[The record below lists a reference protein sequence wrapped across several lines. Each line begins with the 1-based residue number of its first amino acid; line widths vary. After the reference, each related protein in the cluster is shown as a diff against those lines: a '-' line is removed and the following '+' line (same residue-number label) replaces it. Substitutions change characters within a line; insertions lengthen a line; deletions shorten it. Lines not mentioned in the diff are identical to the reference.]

1 MTTPAIPGLQ
11 FTALLAQNDTFA
23 TWKATQASLQREV
36 DVRVLNAET
45 PPDQAEHFLA
55 LSRTLSRLT
64 HPGLAQIYD
73 VITEGGATHVVM
85 EHVEGA
91 SLAETVAGAGRLNPA
106 QALRLALQLA
116 EALDYAWTQARVVFR
131 NLKPQNLRVNS
142 HGILKIAEY
151 GLAIQ
156 VKEGVNPLT
165 ADHGHVVGTPHY
177 IAPEQVAASPMIDFR
192 ADMYALGTILYFLL
206 TAKSPFEGLDSYEI
220 LKQQAGGQ
228 IPHPRNVV
236 GQLPMP
242 VCQFAMRLMMKQP
255 QDRYAQWAEAIRDL
269 RLLLANRP
277 PAGRLPNAVSTIA
290 PYAGHAAPVRV
301 AAAGRNGPLTTAD
314 LDRRTPVRGG
324 NTFALWL
331 LLMLWFLW
339 LANERLGNPLALPP
353 ALVVDI
359 GLPDLDSLRFRA
371 AAPGEQPSVA
381 PALPAA
387 VPNEAPT
394 ATQPPAAGEAV
405 PVLPAATARA
415 TADDAPAP
423 GGGEVPA
430 PASPGLPEAAARFAA
445 GDVAGAVAT
454 LDALLAASPS
464 APGIEAIRD
473 ALKSLPPPLA
483 AVETGL
489 LAQRGQEIVIRF
501 QGCDRKIQPR
511 AIIDGN
517 LQAEFLADDGT
528 SRPVAFAIDK
538 LDAAEQLRWI
548 PEPRTTADHAIV
560 CLLALRAGD
569 LERVRAHRART
580 GVLAPLF
587 DVITP

>member
-1 MTTPAIPGLQ
+1 MPTPTIPGLQ
-11 FTALLAQNDTFA
+11 FTAILGQNETFA

-106 QALRLALQLA
+106 QALRLTMQLA
-116 EALDYAWTQARVVFR
+116 EALDYAWTQAQVVFR

-142 HGILKIAEY
+142 QGIIKISEY

-156 VKEGVNPLT
+156 VKSGANPLT

-206 TAKSPFEGLDSYEI
+206 TAKSPFEGLESYEI
-220 LKQQAGGQ
+220 LKQQVGGQ

-242 VCQFAMRLMMKQP
+242 VCQFVMRLMMKQP
-255 QDRYAQWAEAIRDL
+255 RDRYAQWAEVIRDL

-277 PAGRLPNAVSTIA
+277 LAGRLPDAVSTIA
-290 PYAGHAAPVRV
+290 PYAGSAASARMKVDRSK
-301 AAAGRNGPLTTAD
+301 PLSTSAVPD
-314 LDRRTPVRGG
+314 KRANPRGG
-324 NTFALWL
+324 LSSVLWL

-359 GLPDLDSLRFRA
+359 GLPSLDYLRSRA
-371 AAPGEQPSVA
+371 VASSEGQPSAAPVVPPE
-381 PALPAA
+381 LP
-387 VPNEAPT
+387 P
-394 ATQPPAAGEAV
+394 ATQTLADGDVMPVPPPPAAPSV
-405 PVLPAATARA
+405 NTNAATAPVREA
-415 TADDAPAP
+415 S
-423 GGGEVPA
+423 PA
-430 PASPGLPEAAARFAA
+430 PASPGLAEAAARLAT
-445 GDVAGAVAT
+445 GDVAGTVAKLESLMT
-454 LDALLAASPS
+454 ASP
-464 APGIEAIRD
+464 AVPGIGAIRD
-473 ALKSLPPPLA
+473 ELKRLPPPRA
-483 AVETGL
+483 AVEAGL
-489 LAQRGQEIVIRF
+489 RAQRGQEIVIRF
-501 QGCDRKIQPR
+501 QGRDRKILPR
-511 AIIDGN
+511 EIVDGN

-528 SRPVAFAIDK
+528 SRPVTFPIDK
-538 LDAAEQLRWI
+538 LDAAEKLRWL
-548 PEPRTTADHAIV
+548 PEPQTSADHAIV
-560 CLLALRAGD
+560 CLLALQAGD

-580 GVLAPLF
+580 GALAPLF
-587 DVITP
+587 AAVNP

>member
-1 MTTPAIPGLQ
+1 MPTPTLPGLQ
-11 FTALLAQNDTFA
+11 FTAFLGQNETFA

-45 PPDQAEHFLA
+45 PPGQAEHFLA
-55 LSRTLSRLT
+55 LSRKLSRLT

-220 LKQQAGGQ
+220 LKQQGDGQ

-242 VCQFAMRLMMKQP
+242 VCQFVMRLMMKQP

-269 RLLLANRP
+269 RLLLANRS

-290 PYAGHAAPVRV
+290 PYAGNAAPVRI
-301 AAAGRNGPLTTAD
+301 AAAGRRGPLTTAD
-314 LDRRTPVRGG
+314 LDRRAPARG
-324 NTFALWL
+324 NNPFVLWL

-359 GLPDLDSLRFRA
+359 GLPDLDALRFRVA
-371 AAPGEQPSVA
+371 EPGEQPSVA
-381 PALPAA
+381 PALP
-387 VPNEAPT
+387 
-394 ATQPPAAGEAV
+394 PAAPAATPPTPAVEAV
-405 PVLPAATARA
+405 PVLPAATAGSTTDA
-415 TADDAPAP
+415 APAP
-423 GGGEVPA
+423 GGGESPA
-430 PASPGLPEAAARFAA
+430 PASHGLAETAARLAT
-445 GDVAGAVAT
+445 GDVAGAVAR

-483 AVETGL
+483 AVEAGL

-501 QGCDRKIQPR
+501 LGRDRKILPR

-538 LDAAEQLRWI
+538 LDAAEKLRWL
-548 PEPRTTADHAIV
+548 PEPQTPTDHAIV
-560 CLLALRAGD
+560 CLLALQAGD
-569 LERVRAHRART
+569 LERVRAHRSRT
-580 GVLAPLF
+580 GALAPLF
-587 DVITP
+587 AAVTP

>member
-1 MTTPAIPGLQ
+1 MPTPTLPGLQ
-11 FTALLAQNDTFA
+11 FTAFLGQNETFA

-220 LKQQAGGQ
+220 LKQQVDGQ

-242 VCQFAMRLMMKQP
+242 VCQFVMRLMMKQP

-269 RLLLANRP
+269 RLLLANRS

-290 PYAGHAAPVRV
+290 PYAGNAAPVRI
-301 AAAGRNGPLTTAD
+301 AAAGRRGPLTTAD
-314 LDRRTPVRGG
+314 LDRRAPARG
-324 NTFALWL
+324 NNPFVLWL

-359 GLPDLDSLRFRA
+359 GLPDLDALRFRVA
-371 AAPGEQPSVA
+371 EPGEQPSVA
-381 PALPAA
+381 PALP
-387 VPNEAPT
+387 
-394 ATQPPAAGEAV
+394 PAAPAATPPTPAVEAV
-405 PVLPAATARA
+405 PVLPAATAGSTTDA
-415 TADDAPAP
+415 APAP
-423 GGGEVPA
+423 GGGESPA
-430 PASPGLPEAAARFAA
+430 PASHGLAETAARLAT
-445 GDVAGAVAT
+445 GDVAGAVAR

-483 AVETGL
+483 AVEAGL

-501 QGCDRKIQPR
+501 LGRDRKILPR

-538 LDAAEQLRWI
+538 LDAAEKLRWL
-548 PEPRTTADHAIV
+548 PEPQTPTDHAIV
-560 CLLALRAGD
+560 CLLALQAGD
-569 LERVRAHRART
+569 LERVRAHRSRT
-580 GVLAPLF
+580 GALAPLF
-587 DVITP
+587 AAVTP

>member
-1 MTTPAIPGLQ
+1 MPTPTLPGLQ
-11 FTALLAQNDTFA
+11 FTAFLGQNETFA

-45 PPDQAEHFLA
+45 PPGQAEHFLA
-55 LSRTLSRLT
+55 LSRKLSRLT

-116 EALDYAWTQARVVFR
+116 EALDYAWTQAQVVFR
-131 NLKPQNLRVNS
+131 SLKPQNLRVNS
-142 HGILKIAEY
+142 QGILKISEY

-156 VKEGVNPLT
+156 VKPGGNPLT

-177 IAPEQVAASPMIDFR
+177 IAPEQATTSPAIDFH

-220 LKQQAGGQ
+220 LKQQVNGQ
-228 IPHPRNVV
+228 IPHPCNVV

-242 VCQFAMRLMMKQP
+242 LGQLVMRLMMKQP
-255 QDRYAQWAEAIRDL
+255 RNRYPQWVEAIRDL

-290 PYAGHAAPVRV
+290 PYSGHARPAR
-301 AAAGRNGPLTTAD
+301 AATTVRNGPPLTTAD
-314 LDRRTPVRGG
+314 QGRRAPARGG
-324 NTFALWL
+324 NPFALWL
-331 LLMLWFLW
+331 LLMLWFVW
-339 LANERLGNPLALPP
+339 LANERLGNPLGLPP
-353 ALVVDI
+353 GLVVDI
-359 GLPDLDSLRFRA
+359 GLPRLDRPATPAAPAADPPPGRPPEPAVPAVAWTPAPPATSTAAPPAEDA
-371 AAPGEQPSVA
+371 AAPVI
-381 PALPAA
+381 
-387 VPNEAPT
+387 
-394 ATQPPAAGEAV
+394 
-405 PVLPAATARA
+405 
-415 TADDAPAP
+415 PAP
-423 GGGEVPA
+423 SLMPLLA
-430 PASPGLPEAAARFAA
+430 DAAAQLGS
-445 GDVAGAVAT
+445 GDTAGAVAR

-483 AVETGL
+483 AVEAGL

-501 QGCDRKIQPR
+501 QGRDRKILPR
-511 AIIDGN
+511 AVVNGE
-517 LQAEFLADDGT
+517 LQAEFLSDDGT
-528 SRPVAFAIDK
+528 SRPVAFPIDK
-538 LDAAEQLRWI
+538 LDAAEQLRWL
-548 PEPRTTADHAIV
+548 PEPQTPADHAVACI
-560 CLLALRAGD
+560 LALRAGEK
-569 LERVRAHRART
+569 ERFRALRGRT
-580 GVLAPLF
+580 GALAPLF
-587 DVITP
+587 AAVTP

>member
-1 MTTPAIPGLQ
+1 MPTPTLPGLQ
-11 FTALLAQNDTFA
+11 FTAFLGQNETFA

-45 PPDQAEHFLA
+45 PPGQAEHFLA
-55 LSRTLSRLT
+55 LSRKLSRLT

-220 LKQQAGGQ
+220 LKQQVDGQ

-242 VCQFAMRLMMKQP
+242 VCQFVMRLMMKQP

-269 RLLLANRP
+269 RLLLANRS

-290 PYAGHAAPVRV
+290 PYAGNAAPVRI
-301 AAAGRNGPLTTAD
+301 AAAGRRGPLTTAD
-314 LDRRTPVRGG
+314 LDRRAPARG
-324 NTFALWL
+324 NNPFVLWL

-359 GLPDLDSLRFRA
+359 GLPDLDALRFRVA
-371 AAPGEQPSVA
+371 EPGEQPSVA
-381 PALPAA
+381 PALP
-387 VPNEAPT
+387 
-394 ATQPPAAGEAV
+394 PAAPAATPPTPAVEAV
-405 PVLPAATARA
+405 PVLPAATAGSTTDA
-415 TADDAPAP
+415 APAP
-423 GGGEVPA
+423 GGGESPA
-430 PASPGLPEAAARFAA
+430 PASHGLAETAARLAT
-445 GDVAGAVAT
+445 GDVAGAVAR

-483 AVETGL
+483 AVEAGL

-501 QGCDRKIQPR
+501 LGRDRKILPR

-538 LDAAEQLRWI
+538 LDAAEKLRWL
-548 PEPRTTADHAIV
+548 PEPQTPTDHAIV
-560 CLLALRAGD
+560 CLLALQAGD
-569 LERVRAHRART
+569 LERVRAHRSRT
-580 GVLAPLF
+580 GALAPLF
-587 DVITP
+587 AAVTP